1 MALIRPS
8 LNKIPTF
15 DAFVGTT
22 LNFSWTGG
30 QAKKNRIII
39 REYDTQKKVYDCK
52 EKTIALR
59 HTLHLPITKDI
70 DGSYVQEVPYALK
83 NGKRYVATVIVYDM
97 YDMES
102 LTSNEVN
109 FYCFATPVIEFTN
122 FDRFDEKTG
131 VAKVSYNSIYLNVH
145 YQQKDGEVIN
155 EYGFILYD
163 YEEVDYRWNMSTVLD
178 VELIK
183 QTDKVTLN
191 EGLAYLDNVLFQYYT
206 DDFKKHYFPFKILLA
221 DSVQVLKNG
230 VWYPDEPATAGLSFL
245 GIGRIRNGIGEIP
258 ADSLFELRGKV
269 QAAFWANFLYNNE
282 MMDLPEAF
290 WNISED
296 YYGGNLKLVDGNSG
310 LKPDEIDMKK
320 YGFWDR
326 DRTADNGTNYCMAP
340 NKTLDINQFIDMVTT
355 HTTAEMEALIA
366 PYDRLKDKYHLLVN
380 QLKEVYGVDIQAIG
394 NDQY

>member
-1 MALIRPS
+1 MKTRWLIYILLGVFLSSCYKEENIEGEEDEP
-8 LNKIPTF
+8 K
-15 DAFVGTT
+15 
-22 LNFSWTGG
+22 
-30 QAKKNRIII
+30 
-39 REYDTQKKVYDCK
+39 YKVEDSEDPLDHFIY
-52 EKTIALR
+52 
-59 HTLHLPITKDI
+59 
-70 DGSYVQEVPYALK
+70 G
-83 NGKRYVATVIVYDM
+83 
-97 YDMES
+97 
-102 LTSNEVN
+102 
-109 FYCFATPVIEFTN
+109 FYH
-122 FDRFDEKTG
+122 DYG
-131 VAKVSYNSIYLNVH
+131 V
-145 YQQKDGEVIN
+145 
-155 EYGFILYD
+155 FILYD

-206 DDFKKHYFPFKILLA
+206 DDFKKHYFPFKILLPIPT
-221 DSVQVLKNG
+221 L
-230 VWYPDEPATAGLSFL
+230 
-245 GIGRIRNGIGEIP
+245 IGASRW
-258 ADSLFELRGKV
+258 RGKV

-366 PYDRLKDKYHLLVN
+366 PYTSFS
-380 QLKEVYGVDIQAIG
+380 
-394 NDQY
+394 

>member
-1 MALIRPS
+1 M
-8 LNKIPTF
+8 
-15 DAFVGTT
+15 
-22 LNFSWTGG
+22 
-30 QAKKNRIII
+30 
-39 REYDTQKKVYDCK
+39 
-52 EKTIALR
+52 
-59 HTLHLPITKDI
+59 
-70 DGSYVQEVPYALK
+70 
-83 NGKRYVATVIVYDM
+83 
-97 YDMES
+97 
-102 LTSNEVN
+102 
-109 FYCFATPVIEFTN
+109 
-122 FDRFDEKTG
+122 
-131 VAKVSYNSIYLNVH
+131 
-145 YQQKDGEVIN
+145 
-155 EYGFILYD
+155 
-163 YEEVDYRWNMSTVLD
+163 
-178 VELIK
+178 
-183 QTDKVTLN
+183 
-191 EGLAYLDNVLFQYYT
+191 
-206 DDFKKHYFPFKILLA
+206 
-221 DSVQVLKNG
+221 LKNG

-258 ADSLFELRGKV
+258 ADSLLELRGKV

>member
-1 MALIRPS
+1 MKTRWLIYILLGVFLSSCYKEENIEGEEDEP
-8 LNKIPTF
+8 K
-15 DAFVGTT
+15 
-22 LNFSWTGG
+22 
-30 QAKKNRIII
+30 
-39 REYDTQKKVYDCK
+39 YKVEDSEDPLDHFIY
-52 EKTIALR
+52 
-59 HTLHLPITKDI
+59 
-70 DGSYVQEVPYALK
+70 G
-83 NGKRYVATVIVYDM
+83 
-97 YDMES
+97 
-102 LTSNEVN
+102 
-109 FYCFATPVIEFTN
+109 FYH
-122 FDRFDEKTG
+122 DYG
-131 VAKVSYNSIYLNVH
+131 V
-145 YQQKDGEVIN
+145 
-155 EYGFILYD
+155 FILYN

-258 ADSLFELRGKV
+258 ADSLLELRGKV

>member
-1 MALIRPS
+1 M
-8 LNKIPTF
+8 
-15 DAFVGTT
+15 
-22 LNFSWTGG
+22 
-30 QAKKNRIII
+30 
-39 REYDTQKKVYDCK
+39 
-52 EKTIALR
+52 
-59 HTLHLPITKDI
+59 
-70 DGSYVQEVPYALK
+70 
-83 NGKRYVATVIVYDM
+83 
-97 YDMES
+97 
-102 LTSNEVN
+102 
-109 FYCFATPVIEFTN
+109 
-122 FDRFDEKTG
+122 
-131 VAKVSYNSIYLNVH
+131 
-145 YQQKDGEVIN
+145 
-155 EYGFILYD
+155 GFIMTTVYLFYD

>member
-1 MALIRPS
+1 M
-8 LNKIPTF
+8 
-15 DAFVGTT
+15 
-22 LNFSWTGG
+22 
-30 QAKKNRIII
+30 
-39 REYDTQKKVYDCK
+39 
-52 EKTIALR
+52 
-59 HTLHLPITKDI
+59 
-70 DGSYVQEVPYALK
+70 
-83 NGKRYVATVIVYDM
+83 
-97 YDMES
+97 
-102 LTSNEVN
+102 
-109 FYCFATPVIEFTN
+109 
-122 FDRFDEKTG
+122 
-131 VAKVSYNSIYLNVH
+131 
-145 YQQKDGEVIN
+145 
-155 EYGFILYD
+155 
-163 YEEVDYRWNMSTVLD
+163 
-178 VELIK
+178 
-183 QTDKVTLN
+183 
-191 EGLAYLDNVLFQYYT
+191 
-206 DDFKKHYFPFKILLA
+206 
-221 DSVQVLKNG
+221 
-230 VWYPDEPATAGLSFL
+230 SFL

>member
-1 MALIRPS
+1 MKTRWLIYILLGVFLSSCYKEENIEGEEDEP
-8 LNKIPTF
+8 K
-15 DAFVGTT
+15 
-22 LNFSWTGG
+22 
-30 QAKKNRIII
+30 
-39 REYDTQKKVYDCK
+39 YKVEDSEDPLDHFIY
-52 EKTIALR
+52 
-59 HTLHLPITKDI
+59 
-70 DGSYVQEVPYALK
+70 G
-83 NGKRYVATVIVYDM
+83 
-97 YDMES
+97 
-102 LTSNEVN
+102 
-109 FYCFATPVIEFTN
+109 FYH
-122 FDRFDEKTG
+122 DYG
-131 VAKVSYNSIYLNVH
+131 V
-145 YQQKDGEVIN
+145 
-155 EYGFILYD
+155 FILYD

-282 MMDLPEAF
+282 MMDLPE
-290 WNISED
+290 
-296 YYGGNLKLVDGNSG
+296 
-310 LKPDEIDMKK
+310 
-320 YGFWDR
+320 GFWDR

>member
-1 MALIRPS
+1 
-8 LNKIPTF
+8 
-15 DAFVGTT
+15 
-22 LNFSWTGG
+22 
-30 QAKKNRIII
+30 
-39 REYDTQKKVYDCK
+39 
-52 EKTIALR
+52 
-59 HTLHLPITKDI
+59 
-70 DGSYVQEVPYALK
+70 
-83 NGKRYVATVIVYDM
+83 
-97 YDMES
+97 
-102 LTSNEVN
+102 
-109 FYCFATPVIEFTN
+109 
-122 FDRFDEKTG
+122 
-131 VAKVSYNSIYLNVH
+131 
-145 YQQKDGEVIN
+145 
-155 EYGFILYD
+155 
-163 YEEVDYRWNMSTVLD
+163 MSTVLD

-310 LKPDEIDMKK
+310 LKPDEHEL
-320 YGFWDR
+320 
-326 DRTADNGTNYCMAP
+326 CVE
-340 NKTLDINQFIDMVTT
+340 L
-355 HTTAEMEALIA
+355 
-366 PYDRLKDKYHLLVN
+366 
-380 QLKEVYGVDIQAIG
+380 
-394 NDQY
+394 